1 MFSGSSALVELVCVP
16 PENVRKVWGGVRSLI
31 LEAARRGAGDI
42 FAIEDDLL
50 NGPNL
55 LWLAW
60 DGEKVLA
67 AAVTSLGIVNNEKI
81 CTIVAC
87 GGEGWTRFGHLIEG
101 LEKFAKIEGCKRTR
115 INGRRGWLR
124 ALDGYRETQVT
135 MMKEI

>member
-1 MFSGSSALVELVCVP
+1 M
-16 PENVRKVWGGVRSLI
+16 VWGQVRPLI

-42 FAIEDDLL
+42 FTIESGLL
-50 NGPNL
+50 NGPDL

-60 DGEKVLA
+60 DGKEILA

-101 LEKFAKIEGCKRTR
+101 LEKFAKDEGCKRVR
-115 INGRRGWLR
+115 INGRPGWQR
-124 ALDGYRETQVT
+124 ALSGYRIAQVVIE
-135 MMKEI
+135 KEI